1 MQEKKFQDPSWKA
14 PSQNDWV
21 FLGVAALTG
30 AIVAFLGGRGIRA
43 VLDGLIRK

>member
-1 MQEKKFQDPSWKA
+1 MQEKYRQENTWRT
-14 PSQNDWV
+14 PSQNDLV

-43 VLDGLIRK
+43 VLETLIRK